1 MTPVDI
7 KRLVQAQS
15 SSTSNASGQE
25 DIIVKEELYF
35 GLSKPEGKV
44 VSELEWQRFLNNVIS
59 PRFREGFT
67 VMNANG
73 QYLSRN
79 GKLIRE
85 NTKLVILIHQKHS
98 TKNVQVQE
106 AIAKYKQMFQQES
119 VLRVTS
125 NVKLSF

>member
-15 SSTSNASGQE
+15 SSTSTVSGQE

-35 GLSKPEGKV
+35 GLSKPGGKI
-44 VSELEWQRFLNNVIS
+44 VSELEWQQFLNNVIT

-85 NTKLVILIHQKHS
+85 NTKLVILIYQKHS
-98 TKNVQVQE
+98 HKNVQIQE